1 MLIFS
6 HVCKSFLLLSD
17 MTHPTPPHH
26 WTRTSSTTTR
36 QCPSGHLKPP
46 WPLTRPSLR
55 SATSDHNSNKVTWSK
70 GRPHWRRS
78 PRRSCNPARRRFP
91 SRPLT
96 IHSTARCSSTRSRSC
111 HIQDWWPATTTQQ
124 LSNPWACR
132 RPRPLQPTPPTPPP
146 PQQPPLPTFPSSR
159 HPPRKSPLRAAA
171 ATLWLESQLKA
182 FAIFFPPFPLPG
194 NGHFT
199 YFPRSSI
206 NNPSNVAFL

>member
-1 MLIFS
+1 MIAHNPRTFDYEILILERIIYYNIIDFHIFFVCGPDTIYPPFVDPWLLCNFLIVLIFS

-46 WPLTRPSLR
+46 WPLTRPSPR
-55 SATSDHNSNKVTWSK
+55 SATSDHNSIKATWSK
-70 GRPHWRRS
+70 GRPRWRRS

-111 HIQDWWPATTTQQ
+111 HTQDWWPATTTQQ

-132 RPRPLQPTPPTPPP
+132 RPRPLQPTPP
-146 PQQPPLPTFPSSR
+146 LP
-159 HPPRKSPLRAAA
+159 
-171 ATLWLESQLKA
+171 
-182 FAIFFPPFPLPG
+182 
-194 NGHFT
+194 
-199 YFPRSSI
+199 
-206 NNPSNVAFL
+206 